1 MSTLWQE
8 AFRSRIR
15 ARRLRFFLFALFPV
29 LFFLAGCDSIGL
41 PGLGCSAEAEPALV
55 VEVRNSATG
64 DPEAGNAMGVLIDG
78 SYTDSLRAKEM
89 TEEGLLSLAGG
100 AERTGTY
107 TIRIEK
113 QGFETWTRE
122 GVDVDEGTCGPKTE
136 RLNAHL
142 KPAD

>member
-1 MSTLWQE
+1 
-8 AFRSRIR
+8 
-15 ARRLRFFLFALFPV
+15 V
-29 LFFLAGCDSIGL
+29 
-41 PGLGCSAEAEPALV
+41 V